1 MTITAAIVLFSV
13 TWFMVFFM
21 VLPVR
26 FKSQA
31 DLGTTMPGTPKSA
44 PENADLPRKARI
56 TTVLAVILSLV
67 IYGIIQTG
75 WITRDNMDVF
85 GIMTLAGSGGDKGE

>member
-21 VLPVR
+21 VLQVG
-26 FKSQA
+26 FVSQA
-31 DLGTTMPGTPKSA
+31 DAGEVVPGTPRSA
-44 PENADLPRKARI
+44 PADAQIGRKAKI
-56 TTVLAVILSLV
+56 TTVIAVAVSLLIYAVIR
-67 IYGIIQTG
+67 TG

-85 GIMTLAGSGGDKGE
+85 GIMP

>member
-31 DLGTTMPGTPKSA
+31 EAGEVVPGTPRSA
-44 PENADLPRKARI
+44 PADANIKRKAQI
-56 TTVLAVILSLV
+56 TTAIAVVLSLV
-67 IYGIIQTG
+67 IYGVIISG

-85 GIMTLAGSGGDKGE
+85 GIMR